1 MSNIYKRTITGVVII
16 IFIISSIL
24 LGKVSFFFLFTLLI
38 YLTLREF
45 FNLASV
51 EHIKP
56 FNYYGSFIGI
66 IVFVMFYVYSQ
77 YKINKV
83 DEKIFL
89 PLIPIVISL
98 FLIELYR
105 KNKHPFQNIA
115 YTLFGIIYIAV
126 PFSLFNFFVFQGEN
140 EITYHHH
147 FILYYF
153 ILVWTYD
160 TTAYLFGMLIGSTP
174 LYSRISP
181 KKTWEGLIGGSVITI
196 SLAIFLSKFYIQLS
210 TIDWIVIALII
221 IVAGTFGDLAESLY
235 KRSLD
240 VKESGSILPGHG
252 GLLDRFDAILFSA
265 PLVFTYLKLVY

>member
-56 FNYYGSFIGI
+56 FHYYGSFIGI
-66 IVFVMFYVYSQ
+66 VVFVMFYTYCQ
-77 YKINKV
+77 NKV

-89 PLIPIVISL
+89 PLIPIVIS
-98 FLIELYR
+98 FSLIELYR

-115 YTLFGIIYIAV
+115 YTIFGVIYIAV

-140 EITYHHH
+140 IIFYQYKL
-147 FILYYF
+147 ILFYF

-160 TTAYLFGMLIGSTP
+160 TTAYLFGMLIGNTP

-181 KKTWEGLIGGSVITI
+181 KKTWEGLIGGSVITV
-196 SLAIFLSKFYIQLS
+196 SLAIFLSKFYIQL
-210 TIDWIVIALII
+210 TMIDWIVIALII

-252 GLLDRFDAILFSA
+252 GLLDRFDAVLFSA